1 MEDPFYVAR
10 ITGELAY
17 FRGYSRSQNPYS
29 SSLLSEEWFCGFDEA
44 QRRNEPEAR
53 LCSFQ

>member
-10 ITGELAY
+10 IAGELAY

-29 SSLLSEEWFCGFDEA
+29 SSLLSEEWLKGFDEA
-44 QRRNEPEAR
+44 QSRNERKAN
-53 LCSFQ
+53 Q